1 MKLITEDEFAELI
14 AKADASPR
22 RRSNR
27 NLHEMPEDAIQ
38 RLFVAAKRDSYFR
51 VHRHPDKWE
60 FSLIVRGEFLLFTFD
75 ENGVIT
81 QRLHTGPNA
90 PVKAFELPPNTFHSW
105 VPLSDDGI
113 FFEVKAGP
121 YDAQT
126 AAQFAPWAPAEG
138 DSHAMAFVEK
148 LLRSKIGEAVISL

>member
-1 MKLITEDEFAELI
+1 MKLITENEFAELI

-27 NLHEMPEDAIQ
+27 NLHEVSEDPIQ

-51 VHRHPDKWE
+51 AHRHPGKWE
-60 FSLIVRGEFLLFTFD
+60 FAIVVRGEFEVFTFD

-81 QRLHTGPNA
+81 QRIHVGPNA
-90 PVKAFELPPNTFHSW
+90 PVKAFELPPNIFHTW
-105 VPLSDDGI
+105 VPLTDDGI

-121 YDAQT
+121 YDPQT

-138 DSHAMAFVEK
+138 DASASFFVEK
-148 LLRSKIGEAVISL
+148 LLAAQVGDSAN